1 MQSFL
6 VKHQI
11 TQVTQPRFGTLRL
24 LAFPKIKITFE
35 RAEFQ
40 TIGEIRTIGKIRW
53 DSWWQLGELCEVP
66 RCLLWRQR
74 HHCPV
79 FPVSCIFF
87 NKWLYFSYYM
97 ARYLWTHLVIS
108 SQNSLRYIFIAPIY
122 RRRNWGCKNYTV
134 LLIRDDDSF
143 FSQVY
148 WTKNPGSILFII
160 MLFQLQQRCWLQN
173 HHHFFII
180 YNIKHF
186 SEALLYVNS
195 AAIFPFLCW
204 PPNFIVWNFPHF
216 PVPTF
221 S

>member
-1 MQSFL
+1 MPWNFWLYLKLKSPL
-6 VKHQI
+6 K
-11 TQVTQPRFGTLRL
+11 GKRL
-24 LAFPKIKITFE
+24 
-35 RAEFQ
+35 Q
-40 TIGEIRTIGKIRW
+40 TISELQESTTG
-53 DSWWQLGELCEVP
+53 QLMVTGWTVWGP
-66 RCLLWRQR
+66 KAPTWRGMRCYCFM
-74 HHCPV
+74 HN
-79 FPVSCIFF
+79 VSCIFF
-87 NKWLYFSYYM
+87 NKRLYFSYYM

-148 WTKNPGSILFII
+148 WTKNPGSILFIT

-195 AAIFPFLCW
+195 AVIFPFLCW